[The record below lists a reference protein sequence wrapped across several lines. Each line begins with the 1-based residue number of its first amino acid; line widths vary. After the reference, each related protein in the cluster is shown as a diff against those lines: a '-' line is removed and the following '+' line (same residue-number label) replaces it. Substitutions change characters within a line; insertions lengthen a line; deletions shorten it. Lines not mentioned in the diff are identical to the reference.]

1 MSEKVPFIQY
11 SGDMASKITGPHAL
25 QVEIHG
31 TPMDHISLCAAA
43 VADIYERYTRPG
55 TEKEFVDMFL
65 DLVVM
70 FVHSKKSTVDVETVD
85 YIKKILKE
93 DEKP

>member
-11 SGDMASKITGPHAL
+11 SGDMTSNFTGPHAL
-25 QVEIHG
+25 QVELHG
-31 TPMDHISLCAAA
+31 TPLDHISLCAAA

-55 TEKEFVDMFL
+55 TEKEFLSVFIDQVAF
-65 DLVVM
+65 
-70 FVHSKKSTVDVETVD
+70 FIKAKKSTVDMETVD

>member
-1 MSEKVPFIQY
+1 MSKEPSIHY
-11 SGDMASKITGPHAL
+11 SGNVTPGKGPNML
-25 QVEIHG
+25 RVEFHG

-43 VADIYERYTRPG
+43 VADVYERYTKPG
-55 TEKEFVDMFL
+55 TEKEFTDMFL

-70 FVHSKKSTVDVETVD
+70 FIHAKKSTVDMDAVD

-93 DEKP
+93 DDKP